1 MRKLPNRCVLLCA
14 IALSSPLVLLVSC
27 VSAPAY
33 DPARPKVVI
42 AQAAQTE
49 IQKFGTSYIENPYME
64 PRTLLRGKLNEFFVV
79 KVDFNLPADSKVS
92 ILAEAKLAGG
102 KEAARVHDLYS
113 FIEFWDS
120 MTLTESEKGAEV
132 QRKMTLIERSCIPA
146 FDFVQQAGQGTLYIP
161 FTGPNPIQR
170 PATIYVQIVVDKGEP
185 VVFTER
191 LL

>member
-1 MRKLPNRCVLLCA
+1 MRKFPNSLVVLC
-14 IALSSPLVLLVSC
+14 IAVLSSPLALLASC
-27 VSAPAY
+27 VSAPAF
-33 DPARPKVVI
+33 DPTRPQVVI
-42 AQAAQTE
+42 AQATQAE
-49 IQKFGTSYIENPYME
+49 LRKFGTSYIENPYME

-92 ILAEAKLAGG
+92 ILAEAKLVGG
-102 KEAARVHDLYS
+102 KEAARVHDSYS

-120 MTLTESEKGAEV
+120 ATLTESEKGAEV

-161 FTGPNPIQR
+161 FTGPNPMQR
-170 PATIYVQIVVDKGEP
+170 PATIYVQIVVGKGEP
-185 VVFTER
+185 VIFTEK